1 MVPDGEKLIHSN
13 VTKIWVIAIYVCYEV
28 VYMGMTP

>member
-13 VTKIWVIAIYVCYEV
+13 VAKIWVIAIYVCYGV
-28 VYMGMTP
+28 VY